1 MKPNVLLAILL
12 IAGGVAVLAYQGFN
26 YTTREKVVDIG
37 DVHVMADKTKSV
49 SLPPILGAFAIAGG
63 ILLLALGNRKA

>member
-1 MKPNVLLAILL
+1 MKPNLLLAILL
-12 IAGGVAVLAYQGFN
+12 IAAGVAALAYQGFT
-26 YTTREKVVDIG
+26 YTTREKVIDIG

-63 ILLLALGNRKA
+63 ILLLVLGSRKA